1 MNDLANLAQQAVTL
15 FQQNQHWLLD
25 KAGGAV
31 VALPVRE
38 LWEAVKGKLGS
49 SSTEKIELYADDAGQ
64 WELFRSKLL
73 VALDEDADF
82 RSRIESLTKGAG
94 ISQVAKGDNNKQ
106 IVVKDS
112 DNVNISS

>member
-38 LWEAVKGKLGS
+38 LWEAVKQKLGS
-49 SSTEKIELYADDAGQ
+49 SSTEKIEQHAGDAGQ

-82 RSRIESLTKGAG
+82 RSRIESLTKEAG

-106 IVVKDS
+106 IVVRGS
-112 DNVNISS
+112 HNVNISS